1 MIKGSQLIDGGNFV
15 FTKEEK
21 EEFEKLNAE
30 EQRNNGRERNRFT
43 ANVECI

>member
-30 EQRNNGRERNRFT
+30 E
-43 ANVECI
+43 